1 MDWYAIIFLA
11 VLLLVIGFFLGM
23 EAVFLSIGKL
33 SMEIK
38 KRHGFYSSKVW
49 GKFKEHPVRFV
60 GSTLIVVNLL
70 IVLFGI
76 HWQNTFDSVWNFWGI
91 ENIYTRLVANIFLS
105 WLVLITIS
113 FLFKSFFRAGCKRII
128 EYNFLAFLIQSMY
141 SVFSGIAL
149 YLVHISEWI
158 LKYIFNVKLQTNK
171 GVFNKVDLGH
181 YIAQLKLSET
191 GEAPELNDDILKNV
205 LTLSEVKVREC
216 LVPRK
221 EIEAVEITITI
232 EELVNKF
239 VATKLSKLVVYEHNI
254 DNILGYVH
262 QLDLFKHPKTIRDIL
277 LPIPKIPTSMIAT
290 DLINKFSTE
299 RKSIGWVIDEFGG
312 TAGIVTMEDL
322 LEEIFGDINDEYD
335 VKEEL
340 VDKQLTATEFIFSG
354 RLEVDYLADKYQLQF
369 PKNEEAETLSGYI
382 INQHESIPR
391 QRDRIIIDNYQF
403 DILNVSAT
411 RIETVKM
418 KILR

>member
-1 MDWYAIIFLA
+1 MDWSAVISIAI
-11 VLLLVIGFFLGM
+11 LLLVIGFFLGV

-38 KRHGFYSSKVW
+38 KKHGNYSAKIW
-49 GKFKEHPVRFV
+49 GAFKERPVRFV
-60 GSTLIVVNLL
+60 GSTLMLVNLL
-70 IVLFGI
+70 IVFYGI
-76 HWQNTFDSVWNFWGI
+76 LWSNVFENVWKYWGV
-91 ENIYTRLVANIFLS
+91 ENSYAQLAVNVLLS
-105 WLVLITIS
+105 AILLLTTAFV
-113 FLFKSFFRAGCKRII
+113 FKSVFRAGCKRIT
-128 EYNFLAFLIQSMY
+128 EYNFLAFLMQMIY
-141 SVFSGIAL
+141 SIFSSISI

-158 LKYIFNVKLQTNK
+158 LKYIFNVKLQAK
-171 GVFNKVDLGH
+171 KEIFNKVDLSH
-181 YIAQLKLSET
+181 YIGQLRLNET
-191 GEAPELNDDILKNV
+191 DETPEMNDDILKNV

-221 EIEAVEITITI
+221 EIEAVEITISL
-232 EELVNKF
+232 EELINKF
-239 VATKLSKLVVYEHNI
+239 VETKLSKLVVYENNI

-262 QLDLFKHPKTIRDIL
+262 QLDLFKNPKTIRDIL
-277 LPIPKIPTSMIAT
+277 LPIPVIPTSMVAT
-290 DLINKFSTE
+290 DLINKFTKE

-340 VDKQLTATEFIFSG
+340 LDKQITTTEFIFSG
-354 RLEVDYLADKYQLQF
+354 RLEVDYLVEKYQLHF